1 MHSLTGVPR
10 RPVVLVILDGFGVNP
25 SRLNNGV
32 AEADTPN
39 LDAYFSRYPH
49 TTLNASGHAV
59 GLPDGQMGNSEVG
72 HLTLGAGEVIRQD
85 IVKISD
91 AIESGAFFNNA
102 ALLNAIDK
110 ANSMKRPVHLV
121 GLVSDGGVHSS
132 MDHLK
137 AIIQLCKKR
146 GNGPL
151 LHAITDGRDTPPR
164 SMMHYLP
171 EIESQLHESGGAV
184 ASITGRYFAMDRD
197 KRWER
202 TEKAWR
208 AYVHGKAHEATSA
221 ETAIHSAYAA
231 GDTDEFIQPIRLP
244 SFTSIINGDQVIFFN
259 FRKDRPRQ
267 LVAALGD
274 AAFKG
279 FDRGDA
285 PLAEVTCMMPY
296 DRNLKLPYAF
306 EPEKPATTLGQII
319 SVLGLAQFHCA
330 ETEKYAHVT
339 YFFNGGRQTP
349 YAGETQILIPSP
361 RVATYDQKP
370 SMNAKEVADAVVGAI
385 SKGRYSFIVVNFAN
399 GDMVGHTAKRH
410 AVIEAVETLD
420 REASRVLEAAEN
432 AGYSVILTA
441 DHGNCEEMVDPYTGE
456 PHTQHTTYPV
466 PCMIM
471 DEENWQLS
479 SSGGLSNVAPTVLQ
493 LMGFTPAAEMQPSLL
508 LRKLPGKRLTERH
521 DPKRLRV
528 A

>member
-208 AYVHGKAHEATSA
+208 AYVHGKAHNS
-221 ETAIHSAYAA
+221 
-231 GDTDEFIQPIRLP
+231 DT
-244 SFTSIINGDQVIFFN
+244 
-259 FRKDRPRQ
+259 
-267 LVAALGD
+267 
-274 AAFKG
+274 
-279 FDRGDA
+279 
-285 PLAEVTCMMPY
+285 
-296 DRNLKLPYAF
+296 
-306 EPEKPATTLGQII
+306 
-319 SVLGLAQFHCA
+319 
-330 ETEKYAHVT
+330 
-339 YFFNGGRQTP
+339 
-349 YAGETQILIPSP
+349 
-361 RVATYDQKP
+361 
-370 SMNAKEVADAVVGAI
+370 
-385 SKGRYSFIVVNFAN
+385 
-399 GDMVGHTAKRH
+399 
-410 AVIEAVETLD
+410 
-420 REASRVLEAAEN
+420 
-432 AGYSVILTA
+432 
-441 DHGNCEEMVDPYTGE
+441 
-456 PHTQHTTYPV
+456 
-466 PCMIM
+466 
-471 DEENWQLS
+471 
-479 SSGGLSNVAPTVLQ
+479 
-493 LMGFTPAAEMQPSLL
+493 
-508 LRKLPGKRLTERH
+508 
-521 DPKRLRV
+521 
-528 A
+528 